1 MKGVSVGVNVT
12 GVDVSVANRFW
23 VGIRVTV
30 GCGVRVSVGG
40 KGVGE
45 MTSSRNGDR
54 LEHPLKTKTRRRI
67 GTIFFMK
74 SPLKRKIISG

>member
-1 MKGVSVGVNVT
+1 MRGVSVGVNVT

-40 KGVGE
+40 ADVGE
-45 MTSSRNGDR
+45 MTRSRSGDR
-54 LEHPLKTKTRRRI
+54 LEHPLKMKTRRRI

-74 SPLKRKIISG
+74 SPLGRKIFSG